1 MKFSDFSLSFSH
13 VVKGS
18 PLAWKKG
25 KVFCY
30 GSESKVIKDL
40 AARIPWSF
48 ELRITEGP
56 CSITPPEGYT
66 LDISCEKVLL
76 SAPSER
82 GLLYGMWTL
91 IRFGE
96 LEDKAECTITDIP
109 IAPQRGLKLYLPPPD
124 ESSIREFYAIIDLA
138 LRYKYNFL
146 MLELGGAMEYLSHPE
161 INEAYLKYASFMNE
175 YPAKAMKIQNSF
187 PWRKNS
193 IHTENGGGRILS
205 QKQIREIITYCRERG
220 LEIVPEIP
228 SLSHCDYM
236 LAAHPHL
243 AERPEDPY
251 PDTACPSQEGY
262 YTLLFDI
269 LKETVELF
277 HPKRIN
283 IGHDEYYT
291 IGLCPEC
298 RKKTA
303 PKIYADDIN
312 RTAAFLKTF
321 GVKTII
327 WGDKLLDA
335 HFLSGGPCGGAEIP
349 EGTEGKECI
358 PATFPA
364 ADLIDPGIEI
374 FHWYWSIDRKLDLEY
389 EKRNLKYLFGNF
401 GSVEL
406 PDWKKR
412 SAANS
417 FQGVCVSNWGRT
429 DYETMRRNGIIFDLI
444 CSACLCWNK
453 ELGSEDYKQLFD
465 VVSAELEQ
473 LDRNRSGNTDS
484 FFEICHTAE
493 TDIEFLYFFDGNYLD
508 EKDFFLGEHIFVSES
523 GKQYRFPVIFGKHI
537 SNAQNFPGRICDP
550 LSDFDR
556 YIVNRQYIE
565 ILGGAL
571 PLRDKEGKM
580 WYKARYPHPDPG
592 EKLTYKEFRPLGK
605 HKCSVQFKEEW
616 SDLS

>member
-1 MKFSDFSLSFSH
+1 MKFCDFSFSFSH
-13 VVKGS
+13 VSRGA
-18 PLAWKKG
+18 PLSWEKG
-25 KVFCY
+25 KVLCS
-30 GSESKVIKDL
+30 GTENKVIKDL
-40 AARIPWSF
+40 VARIPWTF
-48 ELRITEGP
+48 ELKITEGT
-56 CSITPPEGYT
+56 CGISESEGYI
-66 LDISCEKVLL
+66 LDIRQEKVHL
-76 SAPSER
+76 SAPS
-82 GLLYGMWTL
+82 GKGILYGVWTL

-138 LRYKYNFL
+138 VRYKYNFL
-146 MLELGGAMEYLSHPE
+146 MLELGGAMEYISHPE
-161 INEAYLKYASFMNE
+161 INEAYLKYAAFMNE

-193 IHTENGGGRILS
+193 IHTENGGGRILA
-205 QKQIREIITYCRERG
+205 QTQIREIIAYCRERD

-251 PDTACPSQEGY
+251 PDTACPSKEEY
-262 YTLLFDI
+262 YTLLADI

-277 HPKRIN
+277 TPKRIN
-283 IGHDEYYT
+283 IGHDEYYS

-298 RKKTA
+298 RKKKA
-303 PKIYADDIN
+303 PQLYADDIN
-312 RTAAFLKTF
+312 RTAAFLKTY
-321 GVKTII
+321 GVKTVI

-335 HFLSGGPCGGAEIP
+335 HFLSGGPCGGAGIP
-349 EGTEGKECI
+349 DGTEGKEGV

-364 ADLIDPGIEI
+364 ADLIDPDIEI

-401 GSVEL
+401 GPAEL

-412 SAANS
+412 SSAS
-417 FQGVCVSNWGRT
+417 CFQGICVSNWGRT

-444 CSACLCWNK
+444 CSACLCWNN
-453 ELGSEDYKQLFD
+453 ELGSEDYKQLN
-465 VVSAELEQ
+465 
-473 LDRNRSGNTDS
+473 RNRSGNTDS
-484 FFEICHTAE
+484 FFEIVHTVE
-493 TDIEFLYFFDGNYLD
+493 TDMEFLYFFDGNYLD

-523 GKQYRFPVIFGKHI
+523 GKQYRFPVIFGRHI
-537 SNAQNFPGRICDP
+537 SNALNPPGRICDP

-565 ILGGAL
+565 ILGGAV
-571 PLRDKEGKM
+571 PIQGKEGKM
-580 WYKARYPHPDPG
+580 WYKSRYPHPVPG
-592 EKLTYKEFRPLGK
+592 EKLIYKEFFPHGK
-605 HKCSVQFKEEW
+605 HKCVVQIKEVS

>member
-1 MKFSDFSLSFSH
+1 MKFRDFSFSFSH
-13 VVKGS
+13 VSRGA
-18 PLAWKKG
+18 PLSWQKG
-25 KVFCY
+25 KVLCS
-30 GSESKVIKDL
+30 GTENKVIKDL
-40 AARIPWSF
+40 VARIPWAF
-48 ELRITEGP
+48 ELKITESSCGI
-56 CSITPPEGYT
+56 SESEGYI
-66 LDISCEKVLL
+66 LDIRQEKVLL
-76 SAPSER
+76 SAPAEK
-82 GLLYGMWTL
+82 GILYGVWTL

-96 LEDKAECTITDIP
+96 LEDKTECTITDIP

-124 ESSIREFYAIIDLA
+124 EGSIREFYAIIDLA
-138 LRYKYNFL
+138 VRYKYNFL

-187 PWRKNS
+187 SWRKNS

-205 QKQIREIITYCRERG
+205 QKQIREIIAYCRERD

-251 PDTACPSQEGY
+251 PDTACPSQEEY
-262 YTLLFDI
+262 YTLFFDI
-269 LKETVELF
+269 LRETVELF
-277 HPKRIN
+277 QPKRIN
-283 IGHDEYYT
+283 IGHDEYYSV
-291 IGLCPEC
+291 GLCPEC
-298 RKKTA
+298 RKRSA
-303 PKIYADDIN
+303 PQIYADDIN
-312 RTAAFLKTF
+312 RSAAFLKTF

-349 EGTEGKECI
+349 DGTANKEGV

-364 ADLIDPGIEI
+364 ADLIDPDIEI

-412 SAANS
+412 SSAS
-417 FQGVCVSNWGRT
+417 CFQGVCVSNWGRT

-453 ELGSEDYKQLFD
+453 ELGSEDYKRLFD
-465 VVSAELEQ
+465 IVSAELEQ
-473 LDRNRSGNTDS
+473 LNRNRAGNEDT

-523 GKQYRFPVIFGKHI
+523 GTKYRFPVIFGKHI
-537 SNAQNFPGRICDP
+537 SNAHNSPGRICDP

-565 ILGGAL
+565 ILGGAV
-571 PLRDKEGKM
+571 PIQDKEGKM
-580 WYKARYPHPDPG
+580 WYKARYPHPAPG
-592 EKLTYKEFRPLGK
+592 EKLMYKEFCPQGK
-605 HKCSVQFKEEW
+605 HKCRVFLKEKI
-616 SDLS
+616 SAPC